1 MSLQTLK
8 LSQIKTSD
16 ANPRKGF
23 NDKSLLELA
32 QSIKNDG
39 LLQNLV
45 VCQPKGKKK
54 TYSIICGERR
64 FRALCL
70 LKEQGELTN
79 DFEIPVEVRGSLSE
93 DEILRLAT
101 VENLQR
107 EDMHPMDEA
116 VAIASL
122 VHAGEGVDDIS
133 AKTGLSAGLIKRRMI
148 LIELCD
154 QAQEATR
161 AGDITLSQAEALS
174 LGTHSQQQEIL
185 EDGISYMDADD
196 IRSNIFDES
205 VNVSYAIFPRERYT
219 GTYTTDLFGADAD
232 TYFDDREQFMALQ
245 KEAITEKIH
254 EYAKGGFAPVEVIEE
269 YYWDRYKYRDVEEGE
284 KGGVVIHV
292 HPSGSI
298 EFHEGL
304 INRQL
309 DKKVTDDITVGQE
322 KKKKPFYSRPVM
334 EQMAMYKSIAVQQA
348 LLSNPRKA
356 KEMAVIQLL
365 ECGEFRMNLSI
376 QNHKCVEYFDNQD
389 IESTSMDA
397 VRNVAKDV
405 LAILGQEDFSA
416 FGWRCDAGNVYL
428 HLKTLSDVE
437 LDKVHLFFTTMS
449 FGQAN
454 TDTLDCQENSLFNI
468 LAQDLEID
476 MNALWYP
483 NAAFLSKRNK
493 DQLADIVEATQ
504 SSSLFGSVQN
514 WKKGDLVKKLSE
526 HLKRIYERGAQT
538 PEEETAENW
547 LPEAMLFPA
556 VDPDNNV

>member
-122 VHAGEGVDDIS
+122 VHAGDGVDDIS

-174 LGTHSQQQEIL
+174 LGTH
-185 EDGISYMDADD
+185 
-196 IRSNIFDES
+196 
-205 VNVSYAIFPRERYT
+205 
-219 GTYTTDLFGADAD
+219 
-232 TYFDDREQFMALQ
+232 
-245 KEAITEKIH
+245 
-254 EYAKGGFAPVEVIEE
+254 
-269 YYWDRYKYRDVEEGE
+269 
-284 KGGVVIHV
+284 
-292 HPSGSI
+292 
-298 EFHEGL
+298 
-304 INRQL
+304 
-309 DKKVTDDITVGQE
+309 
-322 KKKKPFYSRPVM
+322 
-334 EQMAMYKSIAVQQA
+334 
-348 LLSNPRKA
+348 
-356 KEMAVIQLL
+356 
-365 ECGEFRMNLSI
+365 
-376 QNHKCVEYFDNQD
+376 
-389 IESTSMDA
+389 
-397 VRNVAKDV
+397 
-405 LAILGQEDFSA
+405 
-416 FGWRCDAGNVYL
+416 
-428 HLKTLSDVE
+428 
-437 LDKVHLFFTTMS
+437 
-449 FGQAN
+449 
-454 TDTLDCQENSLFNI
+454 
-468 LAQDLEID
+468 
-476 MNALWYP
+476 
-483 NAAFLSKRNK
+483 
-493 DQLADIVEATQ
+493 
-504 SSSLFGSVQN
+504 
-514 WKKGDLVKKLSE
+514 
-526 HLKRIYERGAQT
+526 
-538 PEEETAENW
+538 
-547 LPEAMLFPA
+547 
-556 VDPDNNV
+556 